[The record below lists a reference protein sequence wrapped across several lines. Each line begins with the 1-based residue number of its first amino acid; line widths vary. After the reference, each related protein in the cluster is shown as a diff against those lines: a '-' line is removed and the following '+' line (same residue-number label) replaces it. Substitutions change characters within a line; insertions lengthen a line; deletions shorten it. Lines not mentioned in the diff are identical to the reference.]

1 MKFKATSRA
10 FIPRFGEAQR
20 QSRLRRVG
28 CGRARRRG
36 TVAVFVA
43 LSLTVLFGIASLAV
57 DYGLLLA
64 DRNHAQRAVDA
75 AALAGAAQLKAQG
88 DVLDMSNARCIA
100 VATAATNGVTVTPDS
115 ITFTDNATRI
125 HVPTIVSRQLIFARL
140 LGFSTGQVSAVA
152 VAEIVPAD
160 TPANINVVPIG
171 ITWNTYLTHTHPLD
185 TSPQIITLIR
195 QSDTVYDLDK
205 FVLFDLRPSSAKS
218 APAMVQQLITPDKTP
233 VQLGQFQTTLNAS
246 AGAVGS
252 MFQNAMATMF
262 QRSAAAPWN
271 DTWTGNLFTSTG
283 IRYNE
288 IFGKTA
294 RRDNPRVMYFV
305 INPDATTANSG
316 TYNTQI
322 QGFAPVY
329 VESFQNGV
337 APDGSST
344 TQLVVRF
351 LPPAT
356 STELDGRNVDAAYSG
371 VRAVRLVS

>member
-1 MKFKATSRA
+1 MTFKATSRA

-20 QSRLRRVG
+20 QSRLRSVG

-75 AALAGAAQLKAQG
+75 AALAGAAQLKSEG
-88 DVLDMSNARCIA
+88 DCLDMDNARRIA
-100 VATAATNGVTVTPDS
+100 VATAATNGVAVVPDS
-115 ITFTDNATRI
+115 ITSDNATRI

-140 LGFSTGQVSAVA
+140 LGFSIGQVSAVA

-185 TSPQIITLIR
+185 TRPQIITLIR

-271 DTWTGNLFTSTG
+271 DTWTGDLFTSTG

-288 IFGKTA
+288 ILGKTA

-356 STELDGRNVDAAYSG
+356 SSELDGRNVDAAYSG